1 MSFDFV
7 LFFSYFNSTFLLVV
21 PFIFVVYWQFP
32 CVDDIISCVDTL
44 YTHFPP
50 FRYYAHAII
59 WISDKV
65 KPVAAA
71 KAAEPDLEAAAAQS
85 ETEEASQNIAVI
97 VS

>member
-21 PFIFVVYWQFP
+21 PILFVIYWQFP
-32 CVDDIISCVDTL
+32 CVDDMVACVDAL
-44 YTHFPP
+44 YTYFPP
-50 FRYYAHAII
+50 FRYYAHAVI

-65 KPVAAA
+65 KPAGIEPEV
-71 KAAEPDLEAAAAQS
+71 EPDLEAA
-85 ETEEASQNIAVI
+85 IATSTAPAPAPTVI